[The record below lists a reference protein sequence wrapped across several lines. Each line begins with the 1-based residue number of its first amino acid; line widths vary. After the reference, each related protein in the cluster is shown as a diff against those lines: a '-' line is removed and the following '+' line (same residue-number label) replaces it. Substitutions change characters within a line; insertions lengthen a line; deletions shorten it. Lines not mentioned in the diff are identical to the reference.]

1 MKAVEA
7 NGLKFFGPGGMG
19 GFIPADDKEK
29 RNKIAIPAM
38 MEVIKALNSKIE
50 KVLKIT
56 QTNENF
62 CVGDGLTYADIDVF
76 ALKLCLND
84 PTFNKYGDIKT
95 SYSFEPLSPGLR
107 RQVNVHQTGNI

>member
-7 NGLKFFGPGGMG
+7 NGLQFFGPGGMG
-19 GFIPADDKEK
+19 GFIPVDDKEK

-50 KVLKIT
+50 KVLKMT

-62 CVGDGLTYADIDVF
+62 CVGDSLTYADIDVF
-76 ALKLCLND
+76 AFKLCLND

-95 SYSFEPLSPGLR
+95 SYYFSNLSPGL
-107 RQVNVHQTGNI
+107 H

>member
-7 NGLKFFGPGGMG
+7 NGLQFFGLGGMG
-19 GFIPADDKEK
+19 GFIPVDDKEK

-50 KVLKIT
+50 KVLKMT

-62 CVGDGLTYADIDVF
+62 CVGDSLTYADIDVF
-76 ALKLCLND
+76 AFKLCLND

-95 SYSFEPLSPGLR
+95 SYYF
-107 RQVNVHQTGNI
+107 

>member
-7 NGLKFFGPGGMG
+7 QGLKFFGPGGMG
-19 GFIPADDKEK
+19 GFIPAEDKEK

-38 MEVIKALNSKIE
+38 MEAIKALNSKLE
-50 KVLKIT
+50 KVLKMT

-62 CVGDGLTYADIDVF
+62 CVGNSLTYADIDVF
-76 ALKLCLND
+76 AWKLCLDD

-95 SYSFEPLSPGLR
+95 SFDFDYFSFRL
-107 RQVNVHQTGNI
+107 